1 MKTRKFLSIAFM
13 VLVFEQLHSLKK
25 MVGGYNNVLKK
36 YVENAVNLKIILRLL
51 QQ

>member
-1 MKTRKFLSIAFM
+1 MIIRITYKNKFYENPENFYQLHFM

-36 YVENAVNLKIILRLL
+36 YC
-51 QQ
+51 